1 MWKFSDVAEDGFSVA
16 VVDEIVVGSIDAG
29 IGGGGISSC
38 SSKVLLS
45 GHSNRC

>member
-1 MWKFSDVAEDGFSVA
+1 MCRWEFSDDGEDEFNVA

-38 SSKVLLS
+38 SSKFVPI
-45 GHSNRC
+45 RTE